1 MKDAIKFGFKAF
13 FGGCLGCLGVIS
25 VMLVFVLV
33 LGLIFGPQ
41 VAGGIST
48 FLQSI
53 PNIIS
58 QGLSPLSGIIP
69 GMPGNSTTLGPV
81 PPMEVYLTIGDN
93 PNNKHVITFSTAQTK
108 QIYFW
113 VKAPKDAAISF
124 TLLITQPDKTKTQF
138 GPEFKSDP
146 SGKSVNCGQIG
157 VTAPSTGN
165 YKLEVIPNG
174 TSTAAGSVDFKITG

>member
-1 MKDAIKFGFKAF
+1 MKDAINFGFKAF
-13 FGGCLGCLGVIS
+13 FGGCLGCFGVIS
-25 VMLVFVLV
+25 VVLIFVVV

-53 PNIIS
+53 PGIIS

-69 GMPGNSTTLGPV
+69 GMSGNSTTVGPV

-93 PNNKHVITFSTAQTK
+93 PNNKHITTFTAAQFK
-108 QIYFW
+108 QVFFW
-113 VKAPKDAAISF
+113 VKAPKDANISF
-124 TLLITQPDKTKTQF
+124 TMLITQPDKNKTQF

-146 SGKSVNCGQIG
+146 TGKPVNCGQIG
-157 VTAPSTGN
+157 GAAPSAGS
-165 YKLEVIPNG
+165 YKLEIIPKG
-174 TSTAAGSVDFKITG
+174 TSTAAGSVDFKVTG

>member
-1 MKDAIKFGFKAF
+1 MKEAFNFGLKAF
-13 FGGCLGCLGVIS
+13 FSGCLGCLGVLS
-25 VMLVFVLV
+25 VVLIFVLI

-53 PNIIS
+53 PGIIS

-69 GMPGNSTTLGPV
+69 GVPGNSTTVGPV

-93 PNNKHVITFSTAQTK
+93 PNNKHITSFSTAQTK
-108 QIYFW
+108 QVYFW
-113 VKAPKDAAISF
+113 VKTPKEATISF
-124 TLLITQPDKTKTQF
+124 TILITQPDNNKMQF

-146 SGKSVNCGQIG
+146 SGKPVNCGQFGI
-157 VTAPSTGN
+157 TAPSAGS

-174 TSTAAGSVDFKITG
+174 TTTAAGSVDFKVTG

>member
-1 MKDAIKFGFKAF
+1 MKDAIQFGLKAF

-53 PNIIS
+53 SNIIS
-58 QGLSPLSGIIP
+58 QGLSPLSGIVP
-69 GMPGNSTTLGPV
+69 GISGNSTTIGPV
-81 PPMEVYLTIGDN
+81 PPMEVYLTIGEN
-93 PNNKHVITFSTAQTK
+93 PNNKHITSFSTAQTK

-113 VKAPKDAAISF
+113 VKAPKEAAISF
-124 TLLITQPDKTKTQF
+124 SLLITQPDKNKTQF

-146 SGKSVNCGQIG
+146 TGKSVNCGQFG
-157 VTAPSTGN
+157 ATAPSTGS

-174 TSTAAGSVDFKITG
+174 TSTAAGSVDFKVTG